1 MFSKMTREIRWKQRF
16 HQFYHS
22 FIKGSASEKLSYSKN
37 IIFKLFPS
45 AFYFEEKKFKK
56 RLENYINLVSIQKP
70 QHFILM
76 YSGTPPVENFQGN
89 RPVRLTKEFIGL
101 QLPVFFSYWRWNTKE
116 AIPSSKSNI
125 LFQSPIDLTIK
136 YFDEIAK
143 NTFNGI
149 DKILIISFP
158 HDSCI
163 PMIKKLRDSGWRI
176 MYDIRDDWEEFNKV
190 GQAEWYKKNIEQ
202 QIIADS
208 DIVYAVSRPLISK
221 LEKFAINKK
230 ILLVPNALDYN
241 FYSSAPFRTAPK
253 NGDIVIGYIGHLTD
267 AWFDWNAI
275 LKIADDHPEW
285 KIELIGHSIPK
296 YIQLPNNIKY
306 LGKKTH
312 DEIIRFTETWRVAII
327 PFKISTLSDGVDP
340 IKVYEYLALGIPVV
354 SFRMPQIKSYPYVFV
369 ANNIKEFQEC
379 IEKALVTHIDRS
391 TIDNFLRQNLWR
403 QRATQIIRLES
414 ASNKVSE

>member
-1 MFSKMTREIRWKQRF
+1 MTIESRWKQRF

-37 IIFKLFPS
+37 ITYKFFPK

-56 RLENYINLVSIQKP
+56 RLENYIKMVSIQKP

-76 YSGTPPVENFQGN
+76 FSGTPPVENFQGN

-101 QLPVFFSYWRWNTKE
+101 QIPVLFSYWRWNTKE
-116 AIPSSKSNI
+116 AIPSSKNNI

-143 NTFNGI
+143 NTLNGI
-149 DKILIISFP
+149 DKIFIISFP
-158 HDSCI
+158 HESCI
-163 PMIKKLRDSGWRI
+163 PMIKKLRNSGWKFI
-176 MYDIRDDWEEFNKV
+176 YDVRDDWEEFKKV
-190 GQAEWYKKNIEQ
+190 GQAEWYNKNIEQ

-221 LEKFAINKK
+221 LEKFTLNKK
-230 ILLVPNALDYN
+230 ILLSPNALDYC
-241 FYSSAPFRTAPK
+241 FYSNAPFRTAPRD
-253 NGDIVIGYIGHLTD
+253 GDIIIGYIGHLTD

-275 LKIADDHPEW
+275 LKIAVDHPEW

-312 DEIIRFTETWRVAII
+312 DEIIRSTGSWRVAII

-354 SFRMPQIKSYPYVFV
+354 SFRMPQINSYPYVFI
-369 ANNIKEFQEC
+369 ANNIKEFNEC
-379 IEKALVTHIDRS
+379 IEKALGIHIDR
-391 TIDNFLRQNLWR
+391 TIIDKFLRQNLWIH
-403 QRATQIIRLES
+403 RATQFINWES
-414 ASNKVSE
+414 ESYKNV